1 MNILVTGANGQL
13 GSALRSYFPKG
24 LNTFF
29 LDKDKFNLTKP
40 DQCMRVI
47 DEIKPNWIINAGA
60 FTNVDKVEENESLAL
75 MINSETPFRI
85 AKYLEK
91 YDANFLYISTD
102 YVFNGKKSIP
112 YNVDDEVSPLN
123 VYGKSKAI
131 GEKKCLSLSNT
142 FVLRTSWV
150 YGVKGNN
157 FLNSMFKLFLKQDL
171 NSRPIS
177 IVSDQIGCPTNVYKL
192 AKVCWELIINKSALN
207 NRVYHWSDA
216 GEASWFDFAN
226 EIHDLLLSRNLI
238 KNKIDL
244 VPISLIDY
252 KRKAV
257 CPKYSLLDSSITKYA
272 LKINQEDWKKELK
285 KVIYNFNKY

>member
-1 MNILVTGANGQL
+1 MKILVTGANGQL
-13 GSALRSYFPKG
+13 GSALRSSCPKG

-29 LDKDKFNLTKP
+29 LDKEKFNLSQP
-40 DQCMRVI
+40 DKCVSVI

-60 FTNVDKVEENESLAL
+60 FTNVDMAEDNESLAL
-75 MINSETPFRI
+75 NVNSETPFQI
-85 AKYLEK
+85 AKCLEK

-102 YVFNGKKSIP
+102 YVFNGKKNSP
-112 YNVDDEVSPLN
+112 YNVFDDVCPLN

-192 AKVCWELIINKSALN
+192 SKVCWELIINKSALN
-207 NRVYHWSDA
+207 NRVFHWSDA
-216 GEASWFDFAN
+216 GAASWFDFAN

-244 VPISLIDY
+244 IPIPFRDY

-257 CPKYSLLDSSITKYA
+257 CPKYSLLDSSITTCT
-272 LKINQEDWKKELK
+272 LKINQVDWKKELK
-285 KVIYNFNKY
+285 KVIYNF